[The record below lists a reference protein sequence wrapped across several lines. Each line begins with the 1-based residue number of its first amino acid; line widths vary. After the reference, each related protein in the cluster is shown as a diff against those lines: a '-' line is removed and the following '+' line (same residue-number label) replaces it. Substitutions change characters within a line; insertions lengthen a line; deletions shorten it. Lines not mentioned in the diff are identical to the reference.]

1 MKGLRIFLWLMLLPV
16 VLHAANPVSALLDR
30 LEKGASKHFII
41 EKVESDLDFF
51 ELDTKGDKIV
61 VRGNTYVNISA
72 GVRRR
77 PSTTLSYRQRIMSI
91 ICIPIFR
98 GTIWKSVCPTSCRL

>member
-1 MKGLRIFLWLMLLPV
+1 MKGLRIFLWLMLLPF
-16 VLHAANPVSALLDR
+16 VLRAANPVSALLDR

-41 EKVESDLDFF
+41 EKVKSDLDFF

-72 GVRRR
+72 CVGI
-77 PSTTLSYRQRIMSI
+77 LSI
-91 ICIPIFR
+91 ICTPIFR
-98 GTIWKSVCPTSCRL
+98 GTIWKSVCPISCRL

>member
-41 EKVESDLDFF
+41 EKVKSDLVSFGIQF
-51 ELDTKGDKIV
+51 KEVEI
-61 VRGNTYVNISA
+61 
-72 GVRRR
+72 
-77 PSTTLSYRQRIMSI
+77 
-91 ICIPIFR
+91 
-98 GTIWKSVCPTSCRL
+98 